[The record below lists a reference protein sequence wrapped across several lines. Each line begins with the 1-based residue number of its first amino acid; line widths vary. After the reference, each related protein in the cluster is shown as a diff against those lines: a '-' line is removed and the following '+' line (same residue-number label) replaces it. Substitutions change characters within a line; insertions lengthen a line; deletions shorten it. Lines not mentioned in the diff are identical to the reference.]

1 MVPSH
6 AHPDGAP
13 ERPRRWYRWLLILA
27 VASGIGASLAVSH
40 TLYRTAER
48 QWITRSETEAQR
60 LSTVLLG
67 WMDESYAPLSGLAA
81 LVESSH
87 RAKTEEF
94 LNALDGMESR
104 ATAVLL
110 GAAAMLERDSHG
122 RWVLAISS
130 GNFEFL
136 EREAAGGFVNIQPLM
151 DFALARPNQFV
162 LGPPVRSEN
171 GQPMSPVVLALSNV
185 GRPMVL
191 VGKLEYA
198 SLETA
203 LLGTSTPKG
212 FYLTLRG
219 KFMEAPEIWPIIQAK
234 PDQALVERFVTR
246 AATGAADLEIA
257 WGVTK
262 EYGNG
267 PDYGLAAMT
276 LVGGTGATL
285 LIAMFMGSLLE
296 RNRVI
301 NEEVTRATAAL
312 RVSGEEQSAIL
323 ESATLGIAF
332 IKDRT
337 IMRANSRL
345 DELFGFERDEQIGQ
359 PTRIWYPDD
368 QSHAAVGRVYEQ
380 LRRGETHQREQEL
393 RRKSGELFWCR
404 MSGRAVQAGDLSQGT
419 VWMLEDV
426 TERRRADEEIKEAR
440 RKAEEATE
448 LVRHVFGRYVSEEV
462 AESLLRAPEALD
474 LGGEEREVSVLM
486 SDLRGFTAMA
496 SRLSP
501 QEVIDVLN
509 VYLEAMLDVVGRHQ
523 GIVDEIVGDGMLV
536 VFGAPVACDD
546 HAEKAVACGLA
557 MQLAMTEVNERLA
570 TKGGVELEMG
580 IGVHTGRVI
589 VGNIGSLR
597 RTKYTVVGANV
608 NLAGRIE
615 SFTIGGQLLISED
628 TRERIKVPLR
638 IDGRYQVEP
647 KGASRSLVLYEIGAM
662 GEPLWLSLPS
672 KGLPLTALKT
682 PLPIRFTVLEEKFV
696 GRTVHKGWL
705 TEVSALEAAM
715 GSDLRP
721 AVLSNLQ
728 ISVAATALGNPVGE
742 IYGKVIESVATTPG
756 GVKIRF
762 ASVTPEL
769 KTWIR
774 ALSG

>member
-1 MVPSH
+1 MVPTPGR
-6 AHPDGAP
+6 PDGAP
-13 ERPRRWYRWLLILA
+13 ERPRRWYRWLLTLM
-27 VASGIGASLAVSH
+27 VATGIGASLAVSYA
-40 TLYRTAER
+40 LWRTAES

-87 RAKTEEF
+87 RTRPEEF
-94 LNALDGMESR
+94 LNAFDGMESR
-104 ATAVLL
+104 AITVLL
-110 GAAAMLERDSHG
+110 SAAAMLERDSHG

-136 EREAAGGFVNIQPLM
+136 EREAADSFRTMQPVI
-151 DFALARPNQFV
+151 DFALARRNQFV

-171 GQPMSPVVLALSNV
+171 GQLMSPVVLALTNV
-185 GRPMVL
+185 KKPTVL

-212 FYLTLRG
+212 FYLALSG
-219 KFMEAPEIWPIIQAK
+219 KFMEAPEVRPIIQAK
-234 PDQALVERFVTR
+234 PDRALIERFATR
-246 AATGAADLEIA
+246 AATGGADLEIA

-262 EYGNG
+262 EYANG
-267 PDYGLAAMT
+267 PDYGLAAMA
-276 LVGGTGATL
+276 LVGGTTATV
-285 LIAMFMGSLLE
+285 LIALFVASLLE

-301 NEEVTRATAAL
+301 NEKVKRATAAL

-332 IKDRT
+332 IKDRI
-337 IMRANSRL
+337 IMRANSKL
-345 DELFGFERDEQIGQ
+345 DELFGFAREEQVGQ

-368 QSHAAVGRVYEQ
+368 ESHAAVGGVYEQ

-393 RRKSGELFWCR
+393 RRKNGELFWCR

-440 RKAEEATE
+440 QKAEEATE

-474 LGGEEREVSVLM
+474 LGGEEREVSILM

-501 QEVIDVLN
+501 HEVIEVLN
-509 VYLEAMLDVVGRHQ
+509 VYLEAMVDVVGRHQ
-523 GIVDEIVGDGMLV
+523 GTVDEIIGDAMLV
-536 VFGAPVACDD
+536 IFGAPVACDD

-557 MQLAMTEVNERLA
+557 MQLAMAEVNRRLA
-570 TKGGVELEMG
+570 GQGGAELEMG

-628 TRERIKVPLR
+628 TRDRIKAPLR
-638 IDGRYQVEP
+638 IDGQYQVEP
-647 KGASRSLVLYEIGAM
+647 KGASRSLLLYEIGAI
-662 GEPLWLSLPS
+662 GEPPGLSLPS
-672 KGLPLTALKT
+672 KGLPLNALKA

-705 TEVSALEAAM
+705 TAISKLEANM

-728 ISVAATALGNPVGE
+728 ISIAATPMGNPEGE
-742 IYGKVIESVATTPG
+742 IYGKVVESVTRTPN
-756 GVKIRF
+756 GVRIRF

-769 KTWIR
+769 KTWIK
-774 ALSG
+774 ALNG

>member
-1 MVPSH
+1 
-6 AHPDGAP
+6 
-13 ERPRRWYRWLLILA
+13 LLALA
-27 VASGIGASLAVSH
+27 VAVGISGSAVVSH
-40 TLYRTAER
+40 TLYRAAES
-48 QWITRSETEAQR
+48 QWIARSEAEAQR

-81 LVESSH
+81 VMESSH
-87 RAKTEEF
+87 RATPEEF
-94 LNALDGMESR
+94 LNAFDGMESR
-104 ATAVLL
+104 GTAVLL
-110 GAAAMLERDSHG
+110 GAAALLERDSHG

-136 EREAAGGFVNIQPLM
+136 EREARDGFVDIQPLM

-171 GQPMSPVVLALSNV
+171 GHLMSPVVLALSNV
-185 GRPMVL
+185 TRPMVL

-198 SLETA
+198 SIGAA
-203 LLGTSTPKG
+203 LLGASTPRG
-212 FYLTLRG
+212 FYLTLKG
-219 KFMEAPEIWPIIQAK
+219 KFMEAPEVWPIIQAK
-234 PDQALVERFVTR
+234 PDQGLVETFATR
-246 AATGAADLEIA
+246 ASTGAADLEIA

-267 PDYGLAAMT
+267 PDYGLAATT
-276 LVGGTGATL
+276 LAGGIAATV
-285 LIAMFMGSLLE
+285 LIVMFMGSLLE
-296 RNRVI
+296 RNRVVS
-301 NEEVTRATAAL
+301 EKVRRATQAL

-332 IKDRT
+332 VKNRVVMRT
-337 IMRANSRL
+337 NSKL
-345 DELFGFERDEQIGQ
+345 DELFGYKRDELIGQ

-368 QSHAAVGRVYEQ
+368 DGYAAVGSVYEQ
-380 LRRGETHQREQEL
+380 LRRGETHQRELEL
-393 RRKSGELFWCR
+393 RRKNGQLFWCR
-404 MSGRAVQAGDLSQGT
+404 ISGRAVQAGDLSQGT

-426 TERRRADEEIKEAR
+426 TERRQADEEIKEAR
-440 RKAEEATE
+440 RRAEEATD

-462 AESLLRAPEALD
+462 AESLLRAPEALE
-474 LGGEEREVSVLM
+474 LGGEEREVSILM

-496 SRLSP
+496 EGLSP

-509 VYLEAMLDVVGRHQ
+509 VYLEAMMDVVERHQ
-523 GIVDEIVGDGMLV
+523 GIVDEIVGDAMLV

-557 MQLAMTEVNERLA
+557 MQLAMAEVNERLA

-615 SFTIGGQLLISED
+615 SFTIGGQLLVSED
-628 TRERIKVPLR
+628 TREKIKEPLR

-662 GEPLWLSLPS
+662 GEPGGLSLPS
-672 KGLPLTALKT
+672 MRVPLTTLEA
-682 PLPIRFTVLEEKFV
+682 PLPIRFTILEEKFV
-696 GRTVHKGWL
+696 GRTVHEGSL
-705 TEVSALEAAM
+705 TAISALEADL

-721 AVLSNLQ
+721 ALLSNLQ
-728 ISVAATALGNPVGE
+728 VRIAPGPLGNPAGE
-742 IYGKVIESVATTPG
+742 IYGKVVDSGETVSSDVR
-756 GVKIRF
+756 IRF